1 MYPESFGLI
10 FPGLD
15 FSSVKWDSWALRV
28 SSVFLFPIFFPL
40 LTCSHSAF
48 PWQLSLIIHPYSSPL
63 SLETVLES
71 FWHGPPG
78 SHQQSSELALEVKRV
93 CHLSTWRSCFIP
105 KCCDSLKWEIINSLG
120 QIADSPRR
128 ASWPRLYLLYRHL
141 GSGFSFQTT
150 NWGAQ
155 EKTLSFPL
163 IELHF

>member
-28 SSVFLFPIFFPL
+28 SSVFLFSYFFP
-40 LTCSHSAF
+40 CSHALILPS
-48 PWQLSLIIHPYSSPL
+48 PGSSSLIIHPYSSPL

-71 FWHGPPG
+71 FWH
-78 SHQQSSELALEVKRV
+78 LALQRV
-93 CHLSTWRSCFIP
+93 TSSPVSWHWAQTCVISALGGPVSSLNAAILNEKLSTP
-105 KCCDSLKWEIINSLG
+105 LAKL
-120 QIADSPRR
+120 QMARR
-128 ASWPRLYLLYRHL
+128 ASWPRLLVIQT
-141 GSGFSFQTT
+141 SGEWFSFQTT